1 MQVKMVMN
9 KLDDFSIN
17 ELAPFFAAY
26 FSGSQ
31 LVGLFNKS
39 GDFRDVYDSNVGGLP
54 KLSKSQTLNT
64 SKKEYAKDRL
74 KQMRDKGGNIPSL
87 LESVINDENVAKQI
101 EAIIAPCGYSVEKI
115 NGDFKVL
122 GQIVRKKNEIK
133 TDASFQDNV
142 NKILA
147 VLDKAKVSIN
157 IAMAWFTVKELY
169 DKLIEMKNK
178 GVDIKIIVNNDFVN
192 EKYGIDLSPFNSVKI
207 RGERGGIMHNKFCV
221 IDNQIV
227 ITGSFNWTNNAENR
241 NSENIQTTY
250 DDNALASK
258 FSVEFNRLWNS
269 VKSE

>member
-1 MQVKMVMN
+1 MN

-17 ELAPFFAAY
+17 ALLSYFANDN
-26 FSGSQ
+26 FKGNK
-31 LVGLFNKS
+31 LVELFNKF
-39 GDFRDVYDSNVGGLP
+39 GGFRDVYDYKNGGLP
-54 KLSKSQTLNT
+54 KLSKSQSQNT
-64 SKKEYAKDRL
+64 SKKEYVKDRL
-74 KQMRDKGGNIPSL
+74 IQMRDKGGDIPSL
-87 LESVINDENVAKQI
+87 LESIIYDENVAKQI
-101 EAIIAPCGYSVEKI
+101 EAIIAPCGYSMENI
-115 NGDFKVL
+115 NGEFKVL

-157 IAMAWFTVKELY
+157 IAMAWFTVKGLY

-192 EKYGIDLSPFNSVKI
+192 GKYGIDLSPFNSVKI

-227 ITGSFNWTNNAENR
+227 ITGSFNWTNNAENK
-241 NSENIQTTY
+241 NSENIQITI

-269 VKSE
+269 AKSE